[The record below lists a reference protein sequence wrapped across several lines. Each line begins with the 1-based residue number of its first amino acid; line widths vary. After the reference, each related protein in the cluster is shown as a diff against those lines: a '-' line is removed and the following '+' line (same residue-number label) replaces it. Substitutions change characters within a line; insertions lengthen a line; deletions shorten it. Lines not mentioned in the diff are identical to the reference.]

1 MLSLLL
7 YETETGWGG
16 RGERERVDLSFRGG
30 TLKIFVTEP
39 LSKKLCPLEIGPF
52 WRQRSTSSRSKSH
65 HTIST
70 SITIENAA
78 QASNPIDAMP
88 SLMRVSDPMPMN
100 HDDSNKENSS
110 RGNAMTMEAIDG
122 GEASNSNCLVAAAD
136 NDQLSK
142 NSPTPQELKLWREIA
157 DWIDRKEHGEL

>member
-1 MLSLLL
+1 
-7 YETETGWGG
+7 
-16 RGERERVDLSFRGG
+16 
-30 TLKIFVTEP
+30 
-39 LSKKLCPLEIGPF
+39 
-52 WRQRSTSSRSKSH
+52 
-65 HTIST
+65 
-70 SITIENAA
+70 
-78 QASNPIDAMP
+78 MP

-110 RGNAMTMEAIDG
+110 RGNAMTMEVDG